1 VIRIFDPKTMK
12 EVRRITVTYEGKEIS
27 RLNELEW
34 VDGEIYS
41 NVWGSNYIVRIN
53 PLTGQVAGVIDLTNI
68 IDLPMR
74 GADDVLNGI
83 AYDSKQ
89 KKLYV
94 TGKHWPSLFE
104 IELVERKK

>member
-1 VIRIFDPKTMK
+1 M
-12 EVRRITVTYEGKEIS
+12 RRIHVTFDGHDVT

-41 NVWGSNYIVRIN
+41 NIWGSNLIARIN
-53 PLTGQVAGVIDLTNI
+53 PLTGNVTGVIDLTGI

-74 GADDVLNGI
+74 GPDDVLNGI
-83 AYDSKQ
+83 AYDGKL
-89 KKLYV
+89 KHLYV

-104 IELVERKK
+104 IELKERKK